1 MAKRSIEGSTL
12 TAIADA
18 TRNLTGATGLLTPEQ
33 IISKL
38 QEEIDNPTI
47 AFETSTIEI
56 ADWYAGTIYYIDGQ
70 TLEIKSSQ
78 IKTNATNTY
87 VVPKNSI
94 VVLKYPLSIG
104 STEILDGLECIIE
117 IDTLDDNTY
126 RYFIIGI
133 PEDVYISVEDL

>member
-33 IISKL
+33 IINKL
-38 QEEIDNPTI
+38 QEEIDNAP
-47 AFETSTIEI
+47 ETSTIEI
-56 ADWYAGTIYYIDGQ
+56 ADWYAGTIYYTDGQ
-70 TLEIKSSQ
+70 TLEFKTAEIKDY
-78 IKTNATNTY
+78 TTNTF

-94 VVLKYPLSIG
+94 VVLQYPLSIG
-104 STEILDGLECIIE
+104 STEIVDGLECIIE
-117 IDTLDDNTY
+117 IDTLNDNTY